1 MLVGGWNHA
10 ELTTPQNPS
19 TSPFIRLSVRPG
31 ERTERGL
38 NIYLN
43 NKMRRRRRRRS
54 IKRKESKYLQSII
67 KRRSGNDWRWCSGKG
82 KGNKKLV
89 HPLWCL
95 NREPKSET
103 FSTPCRVARSVVS
116 CHSPSTTAF
125 SYSSAEKT
133 AKEGTTNSMS
143 FDNGTD
149 RDDGGRCSWEW
160 EFGTT
165 SATSTCPC
173 QMVLLVHRHRH
184 PTSLPVSS
192 FCRCS
197 VGQWMGSSS
206 QSVVFSPWKANS
218 TGYDRFRGSF
228 RRKSVRLRGWVKKG
242 RVRKGKSCCFRKAKG
257 CRL

>member
-10 ELTTPQNPS
+10 ELTTHQNPS

-67 KRRSGNDWRWCSGKG
+67 KRRSGHDWRWCSGKG

-103 FSTPCRVARSVVS
+103 FSTLRAVLLGRSCRAIHPAPPRSVIHPPRRRKRKGRPTPCHLTTEQTRTTVDGVPGNGNSAPLLQLPLVLVRWSCWSTATAIHRHFPFHRFVGARSVSGWGAAVKVWS
-116 CHSPSTTAF
+116 
-125 SYSSAEKT
+125 
-133 AKEGTTNSMS
+133 
-143 FDNGTD
+143 
-149 RDDGGRCSWEW
+149 
-160 EFGTT
+160 
-165 SATSTCPC
+165 
-173 QMVLLVHRHRH
+173 
-184 PTSLPVSS
+184 
-192 FCRCS
+192 
-197 VGQWMGSSS
+197 
-206 QSVVFSPWKANS
+206 
-218 TGYDRFRGSF
+218 
-228 RRKSVRLRGWVKKG
+228 SVRERPTPLTTTGFGARSVEKVFFCVGGWRREG
-242 RVRKGKSCCFRKAKG
+242 
-257 CRL
+257 